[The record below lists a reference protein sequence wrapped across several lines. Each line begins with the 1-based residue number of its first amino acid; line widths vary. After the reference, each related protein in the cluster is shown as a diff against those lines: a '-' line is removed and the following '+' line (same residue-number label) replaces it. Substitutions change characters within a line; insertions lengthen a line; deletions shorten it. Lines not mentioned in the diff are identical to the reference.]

1 MSPPQTNDEVTLFQN
16 KRKMPKNTPTV
27 SYTLLRNYTELFQ
40 WTDIRTGLIRKGFNP
55 PTEGVKDVER
65 VPFFIRYITSTGKD
79 ESGVVTCISVQPE
92 RLQRK
97 IKFVQSGE
105 IRVVND
111 ILVVEVDGTR
121 FLTH

>member
-1 MSPPQTNDEVTLFQN
+1 
-16 KRKMPKNTPTV
+16 MPKNTPTV

-55 PTEGVKDVER
+55 PTEGVRDVER

>member
-1 MSPPQTNDEVTLFQN
+1 
-16 KRKMPKNTPTV
+16 MPKTNPTV
-27 SYTLLRNYTELFQ
+27 SYTLLRNYTEQFQ

-55 PTEGVKDVER
+55 PDEGVRDVER
-65 VPFFIRYITSTGKD
+65 VPFFIRYITTGGKV
-79 ESGVVTCISVQPE
+79 ESGTVVCISVQPE
-92 RLQRK
+92 RNQRK

-111 ILVVEVDGTR
+111 HLIVEVDGTR